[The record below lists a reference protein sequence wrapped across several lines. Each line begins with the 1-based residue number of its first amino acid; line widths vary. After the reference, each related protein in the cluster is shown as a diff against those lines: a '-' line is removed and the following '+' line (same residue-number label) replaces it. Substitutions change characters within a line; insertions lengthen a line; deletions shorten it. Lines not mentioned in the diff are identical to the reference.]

1 MAEPT
6 QRSIDMV
13 NKALEMEEKGKKFY
27 GKALDKCKNELGRD
41 IFAKLKADEDVHIER
56 IKEIYKDLTDGKGWT
71 EAWKQQDVDDSGLK
85 DIFRKLAKKHGE
97 KIDLSTDDIDA
108 LKVGMDFEQKS
119 VDFYQKHLDLT
130 DDEVEKNF
138 VAAMVDEERGHYTA
152 LADMKFYVD
161 NPEAWFEEK
170 GRSLL
175 DGA

>member
-6 QRSIDMV
+6 QRSIEMV
-13 NKALEMEEKGKKFY
+13 SKALEMEEKGKKFY
-27 GKALDKCKNELGRD
+27 GEALEKCKNELGRD

-56 IKEIYKDLTDGKGWT
+56 IKEIYKNLTDGKGWT
-71 EAWKQQDVDDSGLK
+71 EAWKEQDVDDSGLK

-97 KIDLSTDDIDA
+97 KIDFSTDDIDA

-119 VDFYQKHLDLT
+119 VDFYQKHLDWSE
-130 DDEVEKNF
+130 DEVEKDF
-138 VAAMVDEERGHYTA
+138 VSKMVEEERGHYTA